1 MRLAP
6 EADGMSLGTC
16 MLLLRFYEPL
26 HVAEQ
31 VSLLDA
37 ACGGRAILG
46 VAPGWQKDE
55 FEVMGLDH
63 AHRIRRY
70 TEAVDLIK
78 RLINNFAMVCP
89 LSRGQPEYPCRR
101 LNFL

>member
-1 MRLAP
+1 
-6 EADGMSLGTC
+6 MSLGTC
-16 MLLLRFYEPL
+16 MLVLPLYEPL

-37 ACGGRAILG
+37 ACGGRPILG

-55 FEVMGLDH
+55 FEVMGLDY

-78 RLINNFAMVCP
+78 RLYTED
-89 LSRGQPEYPCRR
+89 S
-101 LNFL
+101 

>member
-1 MRLAP
+1 
-6 EADGMSLGTC
+6 MSLGTC
-16 MLLLRFYEPL
+16 MLVLPLYEPL

-37 ACGGRAILG
+37 ACVGRAILG

-55 FEVMGLDH
+55 FEVMGLDY

-78 RLINNFAMVCP
+78 RLYTEG
-89 LSRGQPEYPCRR
+89 S
-101 LNFL
+101 